1 MTCPSTDPESRAM
14 TETLVLVGHG
24 SHLNPNSSAPIWAHA
39 RALRDTD
46 RYAEVRV
53 GLWKEEPSLSRCLDG
68 CDATEVT
75 VVPVFI
81 SAGYF
86 TNEVIPREMRLDG
99 QLTCRDGR
107 RIRYTDPVGSHPALA
122 KVIVE
127 RAREAGAQP
136 GDALAVLGHG
146 TPRNPKSEVNVFEQA
161 ERVRSQGA
169 FAEITT
175 VFLDQEPNMRDV
187 LSLTSAETVVVVPLF
202 IADGWHVGQT
212 IPEDLAL
219 DGPETRRDGRRLR
232 YAGAVGTHPSVAGV
246 IAELAEQA
254 ARW

>member
-1 MTCPSTDPESRAM
+1 M

-24 SHLNPNSSAPIWAHA
+24 SHLNPNSSAPIWVHA
-39 RALRDTD
+39 QALRETG
-46 RYAEVRV
+46 RYSEVRV

-68 CDATEVT
+68 CDSRDIT

-99 QLTCRDGR
+99 RLTCRDGR
-107 RIRYTDPVGSHPALA
+107 RIRYTGPVGSHPALA
-122 KVIVE
+122 DVIVQ
-127 RAREAGAQP
+127 RAREAGARP
-136 GDALAVLGHG
+136 GDAIAVLGHG

-161 ERVRSQGA
+161 ERVRARGD
-169 FAEITT
+169 FAEVTT
-175 VFLDQEPNMRDV
+175 VFLDQAPNMREV
-187 LSLTSAETVVVVPLF
+187 LTLTHAETVVVVPLF

-219 DGPETRRDGRRLR
+219 EGPETRRDGRRLR

-246 IAELAEQA
+246 ISELAEQA
-254 ARW
+254 AAW